1 VLPAWPDSSSATHAP
16 IPGLVDVT
24 LKLWHVAVVAL
35 GAVTVV
41 AFMAG
46 RYVMPVHKTATKT
59 QTVYI
64 RLGNDQ
70 AAENRLAAQADVR
83 AAVPGMEA
91 YNADH
96 ATGYAGVTMTKLQA
110 SYDAGINADA
120 NARIVKADAVGY
132 CIESTVGSATYH
144 KSGPVGDILSGPC
157 P

>member
-1 VLPAWPDSSSATHAP
+1 M
-16 IPGLVDVT
+16 DVT

-35 GAVTVV
+35 GAAMVV

-46 RYVMPVHKTATKT
+46 RYVMPAHKTATKT

-64 RLGNDQ
+64 GLGGGNDQ
-70 AAENRLAAQADVR
+70 AAEDRSAAQADVR

-96 ATGYAGVTMTKLQA
+96 STGYAGVTMTKLQA
-110 SYDAGINADA
+110 SYDAGINADG
-120 NARIVKADAVGY
+120 NARIVKADASGY
-132 CIESTVGSATYH
+132 CLESTVGSATFH
-144 KSGPVGDILSGPC
+144 KAGPAGDILSGPC